1 MEKQNLNSTLIYV
14 LAILGFIC
22 CCFGGIGI
30 IPSGIAFFM
39 AHSKLKLAEAEPEN
53 YNNISGMKTAKTIA
67 LVVLIINT
75 LYLAWTIYSISSI
88 GWDEMMEQQRQIME
102 QYSVQ
107 Q

>member
-102 QYSVQ
+102 QYGVQ

>member
-14 LAILGFIC
+14 LAILGFLC
-22 CCFGGIGI
+22 CCIGGIGI

-39 AHSKLKLAEAEPEN
+39 AHSKLKPALSDPEN
-53 YNNISGMKTAKTIA
+53 YDNIAGMKTAKTIA
-67 LVVLIINT
+67 LVVLIINV

-102 QYSVQ
+102 QYGVQ

>member
-14 LAILGFIC
+14 LAILVFIC

-102 QYSVQ
+102 QYGVQ